1 MGRGRSLLL
10 GELRQ
15 LQVAPRRLLDTFG
28 VAGLHR
34 SRFFGYGEQHGA
46 ACPPPR
52 SLTLPPD
59 QLSFRKRAGT
69 QEKPATRRFR
79 RARTETVVI
88 ACECFVAFLSC
99 MSLNTRNHV
108 GAGAPVT
115 VVKALILCS
124 SQRSRP
130 PPPLLRVRCATFASR
145 WYSTSQ
151 WGRTPPFSAATRA
164 SARRTVLPRV
174 LHETCGGEA
183 RERHRD
189 YLRADGGARGHPGPQ
204 SPRVT
209 PCHCVVQS
217 YAPLGGGVPSEHGG
231 RGARHTP

>member
-46 ACPPPR
+46 AGPPPR

-88 ACECFVAFLSC
+88 ACKCFVAFLSC

-115 VVKALILCS
+115 VAKALILSSKPTCS
-124 SQRSRP
+124 AVPAACSRAGRHVRVSSALDVVVP
-130 PPPLLRVRCATFASR
+130 SRVLLRPGHERR
-145 WYSTSQ
+145 D
-151 WGRTPPFSAATRA
+151 GRPRP
-164 SARRTVLPRV
+164 PRV
-174 LHETCGGEA
+174 LHETCGGGRA
-183 RERHRD
+183 RAAPRLSAHGRER
-189 YLRADGGARGHPGPQ
+189 
-204 SPRVT
+204 
-209 PCHCVVQS
+209 C
-217 YAPLGGGVPSEHGG
+217 
-231 RGARHTP
+231 